1 MNCGILNKI
10 LIFSVGAAI
19 GSVITWKLVKTKYE
33 RIAQEEIDSVKEV
46 YSKKIQKEVEMET
59 YKTMSSKYD
68 TASDECKVTSN
79 LSDLDT
85 SKLHYVKLPENHIV
99 IDFDIKNEEVESDN
113 KDEEEEKDDMI
124 TDGPYVI
131 SPDEFGNEFDYEEV
145 SLTYYA
151 DGVLTDDQDN
161 IIEDVDGLVG
171 LDSLNHFGEYEDD
184 SVFVRNDALQT
195 DYEILADLRNYSD
208 ICTVFGE

>member
-1 MNCGILNKI
+1 
-10 LIFSVGAAI
+10 
-19 GSVITWKLVKTKYE
+19 
-33 RIAQEEIDSVKEV
+33 
-46 YSKKIQKEVEMET
+46 
-59 YKTMSSKYD
+59 
-68 TASDECKVTSN
+68 
-79 LSDLDT
+79 
-85 SKLHYVKLPENHIV
+85 
-99 IDFDIKNEEVESDN
+99 
-113 KDEEEEKDDMI
+113 MI

-161 IIEDVDGLVG
+161 IIEDVEGLVG

-208 ICTVFGE
+208 VCTVFGE

>member
-1 MNCGILNKI
+1 MNCGILNKV

-59 YKTMSSKYD
+59 YKAMSSKYD
-68 TASDECKVTSN
+68 TTSDECKVTSS

-85 SKLHYVKLPENHIV
+85 SKLHY
-99 IDFDIKNEEVESDN
+99 KNEEVESDN

-171 LDSLNHFGEYEDD
+171 LDYLNHFGEYEDD

>member
-1 MNCGILNKI
+1 MNNNVKI
-10 LIFSVGAAI
+10 IFGFTLGVAA
-19 GSVITWKLVKTKYE
+19 GVAATWKFFKTKYE
-33 RIAQEEIDSVKEV
+33 TISREEIDSVKEV

-68 TASDECKVTSN
+68 TASNEC
-79 LSDLDT
+79 
-85 SKLHYVKLPENHIV
+85 I
-99 IDFDIKNEEVESDN
+99 ESDN

>member
-1 MNCGILNKI
+1 MKNGSNSSNPLEVMIIILNKV
-10 LIFSVGAAI
+10 LIFSVGATI

-68 TASDECKVTSN
+68 TASNEC
-79 LSDLDT
+79 
-85 SKLHYVKLPENHIV
+85 I
-99 IDFDIKNEEVESDN
+99 ESDN

-131 SPDEFGNEFDYEEV
+131 SPDEFGNEFDYEEA

-208 ICTVFGE
+208 VCTVFGE